1 MKNGKRIGAL
11 FLVCALLL
19 GGMTTPERAFAEE
32 ATMNYENAKVLSKG
46 SEKTAAV
53 IKGDNAVIVEDAT
66 KGSKVLM
73 LNGGTENGG
82 YLALPEDLY
91 AGVTDGFSVAMDLF
105 VMDKALN
112 YQRIFQSTPIKLG
125 TGNTGAWDASDFSV
139 DLCEFANFR
148 TSVMVGSGATALTKA
163 TFHWGNGVAKGEWKR
178 LIITVSKEK
187 AVMYYGGETFEA
199 KVNRTVL
206 KRLFSEGMLE
216 KYCYNALGRS
226 VYNTD
231 TDICAMY
238 DNVAFYTYALNE
250 EQALA
255 EQMPEDAKYIWDFE
269 DDSIEFSEVKEAVDS
284 MNIYTDG
291 TELTKVL
298 EVTSPSGVLVT
309 GIYADA
315 ATGRYF
321 HSTAAAGEAV
331 LHASKFGMVTESVDL
346 SVGLELAEDSVKKT
360 ENAEYNELTFTLK
373 KEKATLTVIVRVY
386 DDGMAYRYLIEE
398 EGAQRG
404 TIVSEASEVVFPE
417 ETVVWAGEPNDTY
430 EGKYHKR
437 TIRSIKNSVLEMSR
451 PLLASVQNDKYW
463 VLMTEAS
470 VFNVEEPYCAS
481 IFGTEDGEKNIRW
494 IFGRKQEN
502 SPVVSYPFTSPWRVA
517 IITDNINDLSDSD
530 LVAKLN
536 PPADETKDWSF
547 VKPGK
552 AVWSWWS
559 SSYDAIEPQTQKDY
573 IDFATQNGWEYCLV
587 DYGWELW
594 DDYQTKV
601 ADIVAYGKEKGV
613 DVFVWYGVDKFD
625 NKHIFDLDN
634 RKTIDEQF
642 AWCQSIGVAGV
653 KIDYINSDTQAAMK
667 ILYDLADSAA
677 EHELMLI
684 YHGCTN
690 PNGEDVTY
698 PNIVSYEAVRGQEY
712 FKWNGQA
719 DVATLLTYLYTRNV
733 TGSMDFTP
741 TAYRLS
747 NSETTYGFQL
757 AQTIVYRSSVQHFA
771 HSAYIYEGSKVLG
784 FLNQVPTVWDD
795 SIYGGYPGEYNW
807 VARKH
812 GADWYIGAMTA
823 EARELEL
830 ALDFLEDGKT
840 YTAYLYHDDATGED
854 LEIEKISVTSK
865 DALKLSLLANGGAA
879 AVITEREIET
889 ETVYERDY
897 TYYEAEDEKLG
908 GAAKI
913 DVSNYTSGLAYVSW
927 LGNAPEND
935 VTFENVVVDK
945 AGTYEIKIFYSC
957 GSKRDLCISINGGE
971 EIVLEDLI
979 SYANDWQ
986 ASCRVTIKAELKE
999 GVNTIRMYN
1008 DKAYAPNIDRIG
1020 VAKVSEEAKVAPTET
1035 PVPTEVPTAAP
1046 TEAPEPTNEP
1056 AVTQAPEEP
1065 SAAPT
1070 ETPEPAETPKKS
1082 VAPWIAGGVAALAA
1096 IGGVIGIVLGKK
1108 KK

>member
-1 MKNGKRIGAL
+1 MKNGKRMGVF
-11 FLVCALLL
+11 FLACLILV
-19 GGMTTPERAFAEE
+19 GSMMTPRNVLAEE
-32 ATMNYENAKVLSKG
+32 GTMKYENAKIISKG

-53 IKGDNAVIVEDAT
+53 IKGDNAVIVRDEE
-66 KGSKVLM
+66 KNSKVLM
-73 LNGGTENGG
+73 LNGAEENGG

-148 TSVMVGSGATALTKA
+148 TSVMIGTGATASGKT
-163 TFHWGNGVAKGEWKR
+163 TFHWGNGAVKGEWKR

-187 AVMYYGGETFEA
+187 AVMYYGGEAFEA
-199 KVNRTVL
+199 KVNRTVW
-206 KRLFSEGMLE
+206 KRLLSEGILD

-255 EQMPEDAKYIWDFE
+255 AQLPEDAKYIWDFE
-269 DDSIEFSEVKEAVDS
+269 DDSIEFSEEKEAVDS
-284 MNIYTDG
+284 MSQYTDG
-291 TELTKVL
+291 TELTKL
-298 EVTSPSGVLVT
+298 FEVASPSEALVT
-309 GIYADA
+309 GIYTDA

-321 HSTAAAGEAV
+321 HSTAAGEDAI

-346 SVGLELAEDSVKKT
+346 SAGLELVEDSVKREANT
-360 ENAEYNELTFTLK
+360 EYNELTFTLK
-373 KEKATLTVIVRVY
+373 KEKATLTVIMRVY
-386 DDGMAYRYLIEE
+386 EDGMAYRYVIEE
-398 EGAQRG
+398 EGVESG
-404 TIVSEASEVVFPE
+404 TILSEASEVVFPE

-451 PLLASVQNDKYW
+451 PLLASVQNDEHW

-494 IFGRKQEN
+494 IFGRKQET

-517 IITDNINDLSDSD
+517 IITDNINDLAGSD

-552 AVWSWWS
+552 AVWSWWGT
-559 SSYDAIEPQTQKDY
+559 SYDAIEPQTQKDY
-573 IDFATQNGWEYCLV
+573 IDFAAANGWEYCLV

-613 DVFVWYGVDKFD
+613 DVFVWYGVDKYD
-625 NKHIFDLDN
+625 GAHVFDLDN
-634 RKTIDEQF
+634 RTTIDEQF

-653 KIDYINSDTQAAMK
+653 KVDYINSDTQTAMK

-677 EHELMLI
+677 EHKLMLI

-733 TGSMDFTP
+733 TGNMDFTP

-757 AQTIVYRSSVQHFA
+757 AQTIVYESSVQHFA
-771 HSAYIYEGSKVLG
+771 HSAYVYEGSKVLG
-784 FLNQVPTVWDD
+784 FLNQVPTVWDA
-795 SIYGGYPGEYNW
+795 SIYGGYPGEFNW
-807 VARKH
+807 TARKH
-812 GADWYIGAMTA
+812 GADWYVGAMTA

-830 ALDFLEDGKT
+830 PLDFLEEGKT
-840 YTAYLYHDDATGED
+840 YNVYLYHDDATGKD
-854 LEIEKISVTSK
+854 LEIEKISVTAK
-865 DALKLSLLANGGAA
+865 DVLKLSLLANGGAA
-879 AVITEREIET
+879 AIITEREIET
-889 ETVYERDY
+889 VTSYERDY
-897 TYYEAEDEKLG
+897 TYYEAEDEKIG
-908 GAAKI
+908 GAGKI
-913 DVSNYTSGLAYVSW
+913 DVTNYASGLAHVSW
-927 LGNAPEND
+927 LGMGAAND
-935 VTFENVVVDK
+935 VTFEHVTVDK
-945 AGTYEIKIFYSC
+945 AGTYEMKLYFSS
-957 GSKRDLCISINGGE
+957 GSKRDLYISINGGE
-971 EIVLEDLI
+971 PIVLKGMI

-986 ASCRVTIKAELKE
+986 ASCRETIMVELKE

-1008 DKAYAPNIDRIG
+1008 EKAYAPNIDRIAI
-1020 VAKVSEEAKVAPTET
+1020 AKLSEEEKAAPTET
-1035 PVPTEVPTAAP
+1035 PVPTSTPEPEPTD
-1046 TEAPEPTNEP
+1046 APEPTTAPAEDIEP
-1056 AVTQAPEEP
+1056 DSTA
-1065 SAAPT
+1065 
-1070 ETPEPAETPKKS
+1070 AETPKKS
-1082 VAPWIAGGVAALAA
+1082 ALPWIAGGVAVLGA
-1096 IGGVIGIVLGKK
+1096 IGAAVAVLFGKK